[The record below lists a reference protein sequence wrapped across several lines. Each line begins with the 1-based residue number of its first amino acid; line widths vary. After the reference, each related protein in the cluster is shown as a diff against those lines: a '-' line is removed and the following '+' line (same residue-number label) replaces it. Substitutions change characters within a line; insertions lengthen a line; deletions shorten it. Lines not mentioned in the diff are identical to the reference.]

1 MQVFIDI
8 VQNFLD
14 GIMVGSSYALLGLGF
29 ALIFGVMRRVNLAY
43 GSTILI
49 GVFAG
54 STLLRLMPG
63 QPILALLI
71 TIGMTVMAGIYVE
84 RLCFRTI
91 PQEAA
96 LASMVSSF
104 AIWMQLDEFVI
115 QSPWSQ
121 TYAYPFPSPFELGSL
136 EFGPFVARIDY
147 LLMWGS
153 ALVVMLALW
162 WIVYGTRFGRS
173 MRAVSNN
180 IDAARMLG
188 LNVYRIG
195 FQAFLLASVIG
206 GLAGYLIAV
215 SQQQVTPHFGLWATT
230 KGLIAMIIGGM
241 GSIPGAIVGGLLL
254 GIAEIQAG
262 WFLGAEY
269 RELVAYF
276 LLFAFLIFR
285 PGGMFGQAGGDGIGA
300 EAQRA

>member
-1 MQVFIDI
+1 MQVVIDI
-8 VQNFLD
+8 VQNLLD

-29 ALIFGVMRRVNLAY
+29 TLIFGVLRRVNLAY

-54 STLLRLMPG
+54 STLLRVMPG

-71 TIGMTVMAGIYVE
+71 TIGMTVIAGIYVE
-84 RLCFRTI
+84 RLCFRLI
-91 PQEAA
+91 PQEAV

-104 AIWMQLDEFVI
+104 AIWMQLEELVV

-121 TYAYPFPSPFELGSL
+121 TYAYPFAAPFELGSL
-136 EFGPFVARIDY
+136 EIGPFVARIDY
-147 LLMWGS
+147 LMMWVS
-153 ALVVMLALW
+153 ALIVMAALW
-162 WIVYGTRFGRS
+162 WIVYRTRFGRS

-188 LNVYRIG
+188 LNVHRIG
-195 FQAFLLASVIG
+195 FRAFLLASVIG
-206 GLAGYLIAV
+206 GIAGYLIAV
-215 SQQQVTPHFGLWATT
+215 TQEQVTPFFGLWATI

-254 GIAEIQAG
+254 GIAEIQAA

-269 RELVAYF
+269 RELVAS
-276 LLFAFLIFR
+276 LILFAFLIFR
-285 PGGMFGQAGGDGIGA
+285 PGGIFGSTGGDGIGA

>member
-29 ALIFGVMRRVNLAY
+29 SLIFGVLRRVNLAY

-54 STLLRLMPG
+54 STLLRVMPG
-63 QPILALLI
+63 QPILALLA

-84 RLCFRTI
+84 RLCFRLI
-91 PQEAA
+91 PQEAV

-104 AIWMQLDEFVI
+104 AIWMQLDELVI

-121 TYAYPFPSPFELGSL
+121 TYAYPFPSPFDLGTLEL
-136 EFGPFVARIDY
+136 GPFVARIDY
-147 LLMWGS
+147 LLMWGA

-162 WIVYGTRFGRS
+162 WIVFRTRFGRS
-173 MRAVSNN
+173 TRAVSSN

-188 LNVYRIG
+188 LNVHRIG
-195 FQAFLLASVIG
+195 FQAFVLASVIG
-206 GLAGYLIAV
+206 GIAGYLIAV
-215 SQQQVTPHFGLWATT
+215 SQQQVTPYFGLWATI
-230 KGLIAMIIGGM
+230 KGLIVMIIGGM

-254 GIAEIQAG
+254 GVVEIQAD
-262 WFLGAEY
+262 WYLGAGY

-285 PGGMFGQAGGDGIGA
+285 PGGIFGRTGGDGIGA
-300 EAQRA
+300 DADRA

>member
-1 MQVFIDI
+1 MQVLIDI

-29 ALIFGVMRRVNLAY
+29 ALVFGVLRRVNLAY

-54 STLLRLMPG
+54 STLLRVMPG

-71 TIGMTVMAGIYVE
+71 TIGMTVVAGIYVE
-84 RLCFRTI
+84 RLCFRLI

-121 TYAYPFPSPFELGSL
+121 TYSYPFPPPFDFGTL

-153 ALVVMLALW
+153 ALMVMVILS
-162 WIVYGTRFGRS
+162 WIVFGTRFGRS

-188 LNVYRIG
+188 LNVHRIG

-206 GLAGYLIAV
+206 GLAGYLIAI
-215 SQQQVTPHFGLWATT
+215 SQQQVTPYFGLWATI
-230 KGLIAMIIGGM
+230 KGLIVMIIGGM

-254 GIAEIQAG
+254 GVVEIQAD
-262 WFLGAEY
+262 WYLGAEY
-269 RELVAYF
+269 RELVAYL

-285 PGGMFGQAGGDGIGA
+285 PRGMFGQTGGGGIGA
-300 EAQRA
+300 DADRA

>member
-1 MQVFIDI
+1 MQLFIDI

-14 GIMVGSSYALLGLGF
+14 GIMVGSTYALLGLGF
-29 ALIFGVMRRVNLAY
+29 SLIFGVMRRVNLAY

-71 TIGMTVMAGIYVE
+71 TIAMTVIAGIYVE
-84 RLCFRTI
+84 RLCFRLI

-121 TYAYPFPSPFELGSL
+121 TYAYPFPSPFDLGSL

-153 ALVVMLALW
+153 ALIVMLALW

-180 IDAARMLG
+180 IDE
-188 LNVYRIG
+188 IG
-195 FQAFLLASVIG
+195 
-206 GLAGYLIAV
+206 
-215 SQQQVTPHFGLWATT
+215 
-230 KGLIAMIIGGM
+230 
-241 GSIPGAIVGGLLL
+241 
-254 GIAEIQAG
+254 
-262 WFLGAEY
+262 
-269 RELVAYF
+269 
-276 LLFAFLIFR
+276 
-285 PGGMFGQAGGDGIGA
+285 
-300 EAQRA
+300 RAHV

>member
-1 MQVFIDI
+1 MQIFINI

-29 ALIFGVMRRVNLAY
+29 SLIFGVLGRVNLAY
-43 GSTILI
+43 GSTILV

-54 STLLRLMPG
+54 STMLRLMPG
-63 QPILALLI
+63 HPILALLI
-71 TIGMTVMAGIYVE
+71 TICSTVLAGIYVE
-84 RLCFRTI
+84 RLCFRAI
-91 PQEAA
+91 PQRAA

-121 TYAYPFPSPFELGSL
+121 TYAYHFPAPFELGLL
-136 EFGPFVARIDY
+136 EYGPFVARVDY

-153 ALVVMLALW
+153 ALVAMVALW
-162 WIVYGTRFGRS
+162 WIVSYTQFGRS

-180 IDAARMLG
+180 INAARMLG
-188 LNVYRIG
+188 LNVHWIG

-215 SQQQVTPHFGLWATT
+215 SHQQVTPYFGLWATI
-230 KGLIAMIIGGM
+230 KGLIVMIIGGM

-254 GIAEIQAG
+254 GIAEIQAD
-262 WFLGAEY
+262 WFLGAEF
-269 RELVAYF
+269 RELIAYL
-276 LLFAFLIFR
+276 LLFVFLIFR
-285 PGGMFGQAGGDGIGA
+285 PRGLFGQTRGAGIGA
-300 EAQRA
+300 DAQRA

>member
-29 ALIFGVMRRVNLAY
+29 SLIFGVLRRVNLAY

-54 STLLRLMPG
+54 STLLRVMPG
-63 QPILALLI
+63 QPILALLA

-84 RLCFRTI
+84 RLCFRLI
-91 PQEAA
+91 PQEAV

-104 AIWMQLDEFVI
+104 AIWMQLDALVI

-121 TYAYPFPSPFELGSL
+121 TYAYPFPSPFDLGTLEL
-136 EFGPFVARIDY
+136 GPFVARIDY
-147 LLMWGS
+147 LLMWGA

-162 WIVYGTRFGRS
+162 WIVFRTRFGRS
-173 MRAVSNN
+173 MRAVSSN

-188 LNVYRIG
+188 LNVHRIG
-195 FQAFLLASVIG
+195 FQAFVLASVVG
-206 GLAGYLIAV
+206 GIAGYLIAV
-215 SQQQVTPHFGLWATT
+215 SQQQVTPYFGLWATI
-230 KGLIAMIIGGM
+230 KGLIVMIIGGM

-254 GIAEIQAG
+254 GVVEIQAD
-262 WFLGAEY
+262 WYLGAGY

-285 PGGMFGQAGGDGIGA
+285 PGGIFGRTGGDGIGA
-300 EAQRA
+300 DADRA

>member
-1 MQVFIDI
+1 MQILIDV

-29 ALIFGVMRRVNLAY
+29 SLIFGVMRRVNLAY

-63 QPILALLI
+63 HPILALAV
-71 TIGMTVMAGIYVE
+71 TIGMTVVAGIYVE
-84 RLCFRTI
+84 RLCFRAI

-121 TYAYPFPSPFELGSL
+121 TYAYPFPPPFDLGSL
-136 EFGPFVARIDY
+136 EFGPFATRIDY
-147 LLMWGS
+147 LLMWVS
-153 ALVVMLALW
+153 ALAVMLALW
-162 WIVYGTRFGRS
+162 WIVYGTGFGRS

-180 IDAARMLG
+180 IDGARMLG
-188 LNVYRIG
+188 LNVNKIG

-215 SQQQVTPHFGLWATT
+215 SQQQVTPHFGLWATI
-230 KGLIAMIIGGM
+230 KGLIVMIIGGM

-269 RELVAYF
+269 RELVAYL

-285 PGGMFGQAGGDGIGA
+285 PGGLFGRAGGDGIGA
-300 EAQRA
+300 DAQRV